1 MTKRIPFC
9 CFLLIASLATPVRIA
24 ASADFESSIE
34 RIETSGGTKT
44 LVGFAFRRSTTAPV
58 RIAIY
63 LDRPRGSKGS
73 RIATIVADQRR
84 IQAVDTLKRMG
95 YRVDLALGADEGL
108 ELLRITHYD
117 LVLCEADRAFADI
130 HRTIRQF
137 PPGRRR
143 LTFYAIVGPRLHTLY
158 DLEALAF
165 SANLVINDREMPHLE
180 PVLRKGL
187 QDYEKLF
194 RPLLD
199 ALAAESTALP

>member
-1 MTKRIPFC
+1 MQQS
-9 CFLLIASLATPVRIA
+9 SLAGK
-24 ASADFESSIE
+24 SALDLFPD
-34 RIETSGGTKT
+34 
-44 LVGFAFRRSTTAPV
+44 LFTAPAGAEQAESLAPPPPDKDWLADCQDTGV
-58 RIAIY
+58 GTRAANIPAA
-63 LDRPRGSKGS
+63 LV
-73 RIATIVADQRR
+73 AIVADQRR

-117 LVLCEADRAFADI
+117 LVLCEADRAFADL
-130 HRTIRQF
+130 HRTIRQV

-199 ALAAESTALP
+199 ALAAETSALP

>member
-1 MTKRIPFC
+1 MQQS
-9 CFLLIASLATPVRIA
+9 SLAGK
-24 ASADFESSIE
+24 SALDLFPD
-34 RIETSGGTKT
+34 
-44 LVGFAFRRSTTAPV
+44 LFTAPAGAEQAESLAPPPPDKDWLADCQDTGDTTRAANIPAALV
-58 RIAIY
+58 A
-63 LDRPRGSKGS
+63 
-73 RIATIVADQRR
+73 IVADQRR

-108 ELLRITHYD
+108 ELL
-117 LVLCEADRAFADI
+117 CEADRAFADL

-199 ALAAESTALP
+199 ALAAETTALP

>member
-1 MTKRIPFC
+1 MQQG
-9 CFLLIASLATPVRIA
+9 SLAGKSALDLFPDLFTDPSGAEHAESLAPPPPDKDWLADCLDTGNTTRA
-24 ASADFESSIE
+24 ANIPAA
-34 RIETSGGTKT
+34 
-44 LVGFAFRRSTTAPV
+44 LVA
-58 RIAIY
+58 
-63 LDRPRGSKGS
+63 
-73 RIATIVADQRR
+73 IVADQRR

-199 ALAAESTALP
+199 ALAAETSALP

>member
-1 MTKRIPFC
+1 MQQS
-9 CFLLIASLATPVRIA
+9 SLAGK
-24 ASADFESSIE
+24 SALDLFPD
-34 RIETSGGTKT
+34 
-44 LVGFAFRRSTTAPV
+44 LFTAPAGAEQAESLAPPPPDKDWLADCQDTGDTTRAANIPAALV
-58 RIAIY
+58 A
-63 LDRPRGSKGS
+63 
-73 RIATIVADQRR
+73 IVADQRR

-108 ELLRITHYD
+108 ELLRLTH
-117 LVLCEADRAFADI
+117 
-130 HRTIRQF
+130 
-137 PPGRRR
+137 
-143 LTFYAIVGPRLHTLY
+143 Y

-199 ALAAESTALP
+199 ALAAETTALP

>member
-1 MTKRIPFC
+1 MQQG
-9 CFLLIASLATPVRIA
+9 SLAGK
-24 ASADFESSIE
+24 SALDLFPD
-34 RIETSGGTKT
+34 
-44 LVGFAFRRSTTAPV
+44 LFTAPAGAEQAESLAPPPPDKDWLADCQDTGV
-58 RIAIY
+58 GTRAANIPAA
-63 LDRPRGSKGS
+63 LV
-73 RIATIVADQRR
+73 AIVADQRR

-117 LVLCEADRAFADI
+117 LVLCEADRSFADLD
-130 HRTIRQF
+130 RTIRQF

-199 ALAAESTALP
+199 ALAAETTALP